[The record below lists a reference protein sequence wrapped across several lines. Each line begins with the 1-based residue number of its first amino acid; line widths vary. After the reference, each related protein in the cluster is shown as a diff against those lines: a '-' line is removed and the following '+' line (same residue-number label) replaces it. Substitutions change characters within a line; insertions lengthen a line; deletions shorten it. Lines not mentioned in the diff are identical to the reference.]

1 MYTATAE
8 AHFGGKRVHVAR
20 ALDPLWSTSA
30 VYLWDE
36 VVPLAA
42 ARKLAE
48 LSDGK
53 LEVIEEL
60 YDQHGNIK
68 SIPVKKKHRKRA

>member
-1 MYTATAE
+1 MHIEDAE
-8 AHFGGKRVHVAR
+8 AYFGGKRVGIAK
-20 ALDPLWSTSA
+20 ALEPHWSTSA
-30 VYLWDE
+30 VYLWKD

-48 LSDGK
+48 LSEGR
-53 LEVIEEL
+53 LEVIEDL

-68 SIPVKKKHRKRA
+68 KHKKRA